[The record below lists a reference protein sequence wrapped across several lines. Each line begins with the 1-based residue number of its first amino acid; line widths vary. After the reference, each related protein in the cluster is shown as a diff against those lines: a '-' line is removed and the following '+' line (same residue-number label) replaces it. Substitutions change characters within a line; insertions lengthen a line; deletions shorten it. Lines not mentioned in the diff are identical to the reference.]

1 MRVYAYTFVYVRS
14 VVHWLI
20 RGSWVRIPPS
30 PQNLKFLKMDRKFV
44 DDLGWKHEGVYFAN
58 REIFSQCDYTIVEHN
73 GFWYIPKDDDMYF
86 VENVNEKVLR
96 EFTDIVKTKYEM
108 ESHANDYTLAEYK
121 AVVKRL
127 DNFYER
133 YGYNEEEED
142 FDLY

>member
-1 MRVYAYTFVYVRS
+1 
-14 VVHWLI
+14 
-20 RGSWVRIPPS
+20 
-30 PQNLKFLKMDRKFV
+30 MDRKFV
-44 DDLGWKHEGVYFAN
+44 EDLGWKHEGVCFAN

-86 VENVNEKVLR
+86 VESVNEKILR

-127 DNFYER
+127 DNFYEM

-142 FDLY
+142 FGLY

>member
-1 MRVYAYTFVYVRS
+1 MPAE
-14 VVHWLI
+14 
-20 RGSWVRIPPS
+20 
-30 PQNLKFLKMDRKFV
+30 LKIFEMDRKFV
-44 DDLGWKHEGVYFAN
+44 EDLGWKHEGVCFAN

-86 VENVNEKVLR
+86 VENVNEKILR

-142 FDLY
+142 FGLY